1 MSFRITW
8 DRKLIENQLRAMSA
22 QVNNHYNDGFTQWE
36 IKKDLLEIK
45 YLLDEILETS
55 PTFSGEPEYFELQ
68 AKRKTWKIL
77 NEKTNSR

>member
-22 QVNNHYNDGFTQWE
+22 QVNSHFNDGFIQWE

-55 PTFSGEPEYFELQ
+55 PTFSGEPEYLEEQ
-68 AKRKTWKIL
+68 AKRKTWKTL
-77 NEKTNSR
+77 NEKTNS